1 MSGRYAAGPE
11 YVDRLEG
18 SAEAKQRA
26 KVILQTLQHG
36 GIRVQDACRLLGIC
50 EQRFHQLREE
60 MLQAAVA
67 RLEAQPAGRPRRAA
81 EPADVQALQ
90 EELKVKELELR
101 AAHLREEIALAMP
114 HRSMPPADAAATPE
128 KKRASRTRR
137 RAPAGWWRK

>member
-26 KVILQTLQHG
+26 KVILQTLHG
-36 GIRVQDACRLLGIC
+36 GLRVQDACRLLGIC

-67 RLEAQPAGRPRRAA
+67 RLEARPAGRPRRAA
-81 EPADVQALQ
+81 EPADVQALK
-90 EELKVKELELR
+90 EELRGKELELR
-101 AAHLREEIALAMP
+101 AANLREEIALAMP
-114 HRSMPPADAAATPE
+114 HLSVPPSESAPPE
-128 KKRASRTRR
+128 KKRTGRTRR
-137 RAPAGWWRK
+137 RARAGWWRK